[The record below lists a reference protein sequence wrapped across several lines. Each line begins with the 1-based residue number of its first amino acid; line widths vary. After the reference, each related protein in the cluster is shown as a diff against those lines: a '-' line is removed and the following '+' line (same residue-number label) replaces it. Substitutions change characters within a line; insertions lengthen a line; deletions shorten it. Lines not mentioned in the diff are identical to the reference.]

1 MSSLFNQYSYI
12 LFSLAAFAA
21 VLVLLR
27 LARVKPAVTVAAG
40 LLVLALTAAGWLVL
54 RPGASDVDSL
64 SAAEAMINSGKPTF
78 VEFFSNYCAGCL
90 SARTAV
96 DELVA
101 QMSERYGDSYNILR
115 IDIHTE
121 FGRALRER
129 YGFSFTPEFVLFDAT
144 GTEVWRSHVPPT
156 LLEIDMVRSSAPA
169 ESAG

>member
-1 MSSLFNQYSYI
+1 MSSLFNQYSYL
-12 LFSLAAFAA
+12 LFSLGAFVA

-27 LARVKPAVTVAAG
+27 LARAKRRLALAAG
-40 LLVLALTAAGWLVL
+40 VLVVVLAVGGWFVL
-54 RPGASDVDSL
+54 RPGASDVTSTE
-64 SAAEAMINSGKPTF
+64 AAEAMINSGKPTF

-90 SARTAV
+90 SARAAV
-96 DELVA
+96 DGLVE
-101 QMSERYGDSYNILR
+101 QMTERYGDSYNILR

-129 YGFSFTPEFVLFDAT
+129 YGFSFTPEFVVFDTT

-156 LLEIDMVRSSAPA
+156 LEEIDTLRSSVPA